1 MPTTVDQGGAMNAE
15 VLIVGAGP
23 AGLTAAIVLAQ
34 HGRQVMIVDAQA
46 EGANTSRAAVVHAR
60 TLEVLKPYGVAD
72 RLAAHGIHTPVFTI
86 RDRDKVL
93 MPVPFGGLPTAYPYT
108 LMLSQAD
115 TEAHLLARFQ
125 ELGGKVIRPARVS
138 RVEHDADGVTAV
150 LDDGQQI
157 RAAYLI
163 GADGLN
169 STVRQSAGIGFT
181 GGTYAES
188 FVLTD
193 VRLSGGVPRNEVILY
208 FSPAG
213 LVVVA
218 PLPGGLHRIVATVDE
233 APKEPGI
240 PFVQHLLDTRGP
252 EAEPAR
258 VQELIWSS
266 RFRIH
271 HRIAD
276 TYRQGRL
283 LLAGDAAHVHSP
295 AGGQG
300 MNLGIDDAVHL
311 GEALARVLDGEP
323 DSLLDS
329 YAATRRAQAE
339 QVVALAGRLTK
350 LATAAAGR
358 RVLRN
363 LILALAGHIPAVRTR
378 LAWQLSG
385 LCRRH
390 AA

>member
-1 MPTTVDQGGAMNAE
+1 MNAE
-15 VLIVGAGP
+15 VLVVGAGP

-34 HGRQVMIVDAQA
+34 HGRQVMIVDALG
-46 EGANTSRAAVVHAR
+46 EGANTSRAAVVHPR
-60 TLEVLKPYGVAD
+60 TLEVLEPYGVAD
-72 RLAAHGIHTPVFTI
+72 RLAAHGLHTPVFAI
-86 RDRDKVL
+86 RDRGKMLV
-93 MPVPFGGLPTAYPYT
+93 PVPFGGLPTAYPYT
-108 LMLSQAD
+108 LMISQAD
-115 TEAHLLARFQ
+115 TEAHLLARLH

-138 RVEHDADGVTAV
+138 SVEQDADGVTAT
-150 LDDGQQI
+150 LDDGRRI

-188 FVLTD
+188 FVLAD
-193 VRLSGGVPRNEVILY
+193 VRLSGGVPQNEVTLY

-258 VQELIWSS
+258 VRELIWSS
-266 RFRIH
+266 RFRVH

-276 TYRQGRL
+276 TYRRGRL

-300 MNLGIDDAVHL
+300 MNLGVDDAVHL
-311 GEALARVLDGEP
+311 GETLARVLGGEP
-323 DSLLDS
+323 DILLDS
-329 YAATRRAQAE
+329 YAATRRPQAE
-339 QVVALAGRLTK
+339 QVVALAGRLTR
-350 LATAAAGR
+350 LATAADGR

-363 LILALAGHIPAVRTR
+363 LVLALAGRVPAVRTR

-385 LCRRH
+385 LNRRE

>member
-1 MPTTVDQGGAMNAE
+1 MNAE

>member
-1 MPTTVDQGGAMNAE
+1 MNAE
-15 VLIVGAGP
+15 VLIAGAGP

-34 HGRQVMIVDAQA
+34 RGRQVMIVDAQA
-46 EGANTSRAAVVHAR
+46 DGANTSRAAVVHAR
-60 TLEVLKPYGVAD
+60 TLEVLEPYDVAH

-93 MPVPFGGLPTAYPYT
+93 VPVPFDDLPTAYPYT
-108 LMLSQAD
+108 LMISQAD
-115 TEAHLLARFQ
+115 TEAHLLARLQ
-125 ELGGKVIRPARVS
+125 ELGGKVIRPARVTGI
-138 RVEHDADGVTAV
+138 EQDADGVTAT
-150 LDDGQQI
+150 LDDGRHI

-169 STVRQSAGIGFT
+169 STIRQSAGIGFT

-188 FVLTD
+188 FVLAD
-193 VRLSGGVPRNEVILY
+193 VRLSGGVPQNEVILY

-213 LVVVA
+213 LVVLA

-233 APKEPGI
+233 APEQPGI

-252 EAEPAR
+252 EADPAR

-266 RFRIH
+266 RFRVH

-300 MNLGIDDAVHL
+300 MNLGIDDAVQL

-329 YAATRRAQAE
+329 YAATRRPQAE
-339 QVVALAGRLTK
+339 QVVALAGRLTA

-363 LILALAGHIPAVRTR
+363 LVLALAGRIPAVRTR

-385 LCRRH
+385 LNRRH
-390 AA
+390 AS